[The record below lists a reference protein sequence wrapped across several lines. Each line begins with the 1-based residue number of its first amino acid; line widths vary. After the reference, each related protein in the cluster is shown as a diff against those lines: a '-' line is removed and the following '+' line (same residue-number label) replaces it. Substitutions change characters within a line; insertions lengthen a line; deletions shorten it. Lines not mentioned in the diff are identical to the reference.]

1 MVPQVPQLMRLVD
14 TFTSLGVGLILAC
27 LCDLL
32 GIIAGR
38 GKIKRF
44 LCDIFMFS
52 AAAVILISFAISQS
66 HTGYFRW
73 YMLAGT
79 ITGFSAY
86 RYIITPI
93 TDDIFKKAK
102 IIILIPILL
111 VKAFV
116 VPIISAKLDS
126 KKNAVKRMFANR
138 KKITQKDLPEHLPK
152 EVKVLY
158 NSV

>member
-1 MVPQVPQLMRLVD
+1 MVPQVPQIMKLID
-14 TFTSLGVGLILAC
+14 TFTSLGVGLILAS

-32 GIIAGR
+32 GVLAGR

-44 LCDIFMFS
+44 ICDIVLFS
-52 AAAVILISFAISQS
+52 LSAVILISFAISQS

-79 ITGFSAY
+79 ITGFAAY
-86 RYIITPI
+86 RYIVTPI
-93 TDDIFKKAK
+93 TDDIYKKAK

-111 VKAFV
+111 IKAFV
-116 VPIISAKLDS
+116 LPIITTKIDVKKKAFKS
-126 KKNAVKRMFANR
+126 KMANR
-138 KKITQKDLPEHLPK
+138 KKITEKDLEEHLPK